1 MQVPAG
7 SVSVVVAV
15 VQASYEP
22 VDGTATVAAGLP
34 LTWTSIA
41 WAAVP
46 HDATRKAAVYLPAD
60 ATFTVYWSHSPSR
73 T

>member
-1 MQVPAG
+1 MPAG

-22 VDGTATVAAGLP
+22 VAGTVTVAAGLP

-46 HDATRKAAVYLPAD
+46 HDATRKAAGYFPAD
-60 ATFTVYWSHSPSR
+60 ATVTVYWSHSPSR

>member
-1 MQVPAG
+1 MPAG
-7 SVSVVVAV
+7 SVSAVVAV

-22 VDGTATVAAGLP
+22 VAGTATVAAGLS

-41 WAAVP
+41 CAAVP
-46 HDATRKAAVYLPAD
+46 HDATRNAAVYLPAL
-60 ATFTVYWSHSPSR
+60 ATETVYFSHSPSR